1 MSSGFISEN
10 EIANQRKIRQEEWE
24 KVRTADQPEEAPE
37 EQYDPR
43 SLYDRLKEQKDK
55 KEFEYEEAH
64 KLKNMIKGLDDEEVE
79 FLDLVDKSK
88 YEEEKRK
95 YLEESKELNEFRMK
109 RACLEEEHLAQR
121 IKNEIKSSTKSN
133 PSSNKISSQS
143 KLLPGVVVKKS
154 SPPLAVSNDKGT
166 KRKLEEGDQGED
178 NGVKKVIA
186 DALSTDVPI
195 GPIISPTSST
205 IVTGVTPDSTA
216 LQCVGILPGIGDYD
230 RSSDSDASSSDFE
243 SSEQQLDLCG
253 RKIVKKKPEEESAEN

>member
-133 PSSNKISSQS
+133 PSSNKI
-143 KLLPGVVVKKS
+143 
-154 SPPLAVSNDKGT
+154 
-166 KRKLEEGDQGED
+166 
-178 NGVKKVIA
+178 
-186 DALSTDVPI
+186 
-195 GPIISPTSST
+195 
-205 IVTGVTPDSTA
+205 
-216 LQCVGILPGIGDYD
+216 
-230 RSSDSDASSSDFE
+230 F
-243 SSEQQLDLCG
+243 
-253 RKIVKKKPEEESAEN
+253 